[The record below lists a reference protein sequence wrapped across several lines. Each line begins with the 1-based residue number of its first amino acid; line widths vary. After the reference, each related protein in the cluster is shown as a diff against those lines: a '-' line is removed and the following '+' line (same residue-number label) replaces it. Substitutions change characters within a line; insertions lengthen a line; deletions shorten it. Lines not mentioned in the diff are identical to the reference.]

1 MEDSLDIRDI
11 MYRQI
16 LTYSNT
22 RHLLRINAVC
32 MGLAD
37 RSSGLWYLLA
47 EMVLDSFEDIGNSSH
62 YNYKVRKRHGSE
74 IYRFV

>member
-1 MEDSLDIRDI
+1 
-11 MYRQI
+11 
-16 LTYSNT
+16 
-22 RHLLRINAVC
+22 

-62 YNYKVRKRHGSE
+62 YNYKVRKLLKWSA
-74 IYRFV
+74 IIA

>member
-62 YNYKVRKRHGSE
+62 YNYKVRKLLK
-74 IYRFV
+74 

>member
-1 MEDSLDIRDI
+1 MLMHHS
-11 MYRQI
+11 YTYQT

-22 RHLLRINAVC
+22 RHPLQINAVC
-32 MGLAD
+32 LGLAD

-62 YNYKVRKRHGSE
+62 YNYKVRKLLKWSAISHNMQ
-74 IYRFV
+74 V